1 MHSLTIG
8 LFSIIA
14 LIVLGYFYFGSCKS
28 PKVTEDIVS
37 YDEKQLMF
45 KDALAMS
52 KISEFIYNVFD
63 NRYRVIIDL
72 INNTVYVAKLREG
85 LIKANTSATLD
96 LKTREVVSDGVSDSN
111 MLNLLDVAKGENM
124 FGIYDSV
131 FGIDSLR
138 GIRGSNVH
146 THTNLCTLT
155 DGTVFSF
162 NGEKL
167 IKILRGSCV
176 VESIRY

>member
-14 LIVLGYFYFGSCKS
+14 LIVLGYSYFGSLKP
-28 PKVTEDIVS
+28 PKVTDIAS
-37 YDEKQLMF
+37 YDEKQFMF

-52 KISEFIYNVFD
+52 KISEFIYNVSD

-72 INNTVYVAKLREG
+72 INNTVYVTKLRGG

-111 MLNLLDVAKGENM
+111 MLNLLAVVTGENM

-138 GIRGSNVH
+138 GIRGNTVH
-146 THTNLCTLT
+146 THNNLCTLT
-155 DGTVFSF
+155 DGTSFSF
-162 NGEKL
+162 DGEKL
-167 IKILRGSCV
+167 IKISRGSCV